1 MNNTLSAPLSSAEQ
15 QAFQKALLSFL
26 AAHTARYTSGDS
38 TSVPAETAEALFSS
52 ICFCLRLFP
61 EDYKR
66 QRFLLRHGIDP
77 AFRKGLLAVEKRR
90 DDGRQLWQAVC
101 CQPLPVENV
110 FLTDTLQNIGLF
122 WKRYDPRYFA
132 CEIPCSIDYPLA
144 IPASESLHG
153 IDYVNLYLRH
163 LAIETDFL
171 CHFTR
176 NTLVSVLNRASP
188 EYRELPLN
196 LFEPVAV
203 NALGRGLLNGS
214 ADTLFI
220 SPEERDFLR
229 GRFSE
234 ASRAELGTALQ
245 SSAGLLA
252 TALNSSA
259 GQRAYLRSFSAQLL
273 PRLTAAFKNGGLDG
287 IFFSE

>member
-1 MNNTLSAPLSSAEQ
+1 MNNSLAAPLSSAEQ
-15 QAFQKALLSFL
+15 QAFQKSLLSFL
-26 AAHTARYTSGDS
+26 TAHTARYTSGDS
-38 TSVPAETAEALFSS
+38 TSVPVETAEALFSS
-52 ICFCLRLFP
+52 VCFCLRLFP

-66 QRFLLRHGIDP
+66 QRFLLHHGIEQ

-90 DDGRQLWQAVC
+90 DDGRQLWKAVC
-101 CQPLPVENV
+101 CQPLSVENI

-144 IPASESLHG
+144 IPVSESLQG
-153 IDYVNLYLRH
+153 IDYVTLYLQR
-163 LAIETDFL
+163 LAIENDFL
-171 CHFTR
+171 CRFTR
-176 NTLVSVLNRASP
+176 STLVSVLNRASP
-188 EYRELPLN
+188 EYRKLPLN

-203 NALGRGLLNGS
+203 NALGRGLLKGS

-245 SSAGLLA
+245 SSADLLA
-252 TALNSSA
+252 TALKSSA
-259 GQRAYLRSFSAQLL
+259 GQRAYLRSFSTQLL

-287 IFFSE
+287 IFLSE